1 MPDSDSNIYIDI
13 SGSDGAT
20 MATDFGKGSEVGLTN
35 SHVSLTKVVWGDY
48 NDNKRVTLSNALP
61 IQWAGQTGPVTIGGT
76 ISGTTSGSFMVRN
89 YGQDGSGSS
98 GALHYIAVAGSTN
111 GVDPVGISGA
121 VQGITGGIPLS
132 ITGDIAIRGRMYNG
146 SVAIQGISAGV
157 TAELAGEL
165 FPGYGFGIPVAITA
179 GRRLHSDVDSV
190 NVVGTINSTG
200 GRQLTPST
208 DAVQVWGYD
217 QQKSVHSMLRVS
229 NDGGTAG
236 FTSGYPGGPVDTLQV
251 ALMNASQGI
260 TFSVALQSVTA
271 VNNDGGTAL
280 RIQGATASSNADPV
294 IVRGESNGALEV
306 VATSSLSTTVSNTV
320 DINDDDIIAY
330 MGGPSTSSV
339 TKSPIYDKLT
349 EIEQDTDNLQI
360 IRNDLS
366 SGAIR
371 ATIAGIERPSAFQ
384 AKLVVVRP
392 NAGKLWGSI
401 ALNTGVTIKSHPN
414 NDGNILIG
422 DVTLQNSYKNGYL
435 LEPGES
441 IFVEVDNVNKIYHMR
456 EPGSDS
462 AASLHFICS

>member
-1 MPDSDSNIYIDI
+1 MPDSTSNIYIDI
-13 SGSDGAT
+13 SGDGAT
-20 MATDFGKGSEVGLTN
+20 MATDYGKGSEVGLTN
-35 SHVSLTKVVWGDY
+35 SHVSLTKMVWGDY
-48 NDNKRVTLSNALP
+48 NDNKRVTLANP
-61 IQWAGQTGPVTIGGT
+61 MPMQWAGQTGPIDIAGN
-76 ISGTTSGSFMVRN
+76 ISGTTGSSFPIRN
-89 YGQDGSGSS
+89 YGQDGSGAS

-111 GVDPVGISGA
+111 GVNPVGISGA
-121 VQGITGGIPLS
+121 VQGISGGIPLS
-132 ITGDIAIRGRMYNG
+132 VTGDIAIRGRMYNG
-146 SVAIQGISAGV
+146 SVAVQGVSAGV
-157 TAELAGEL
+157 TAEVAGEI
-165 FPGYGFGIPVAITA
+165 FPGYGFGIPIATTG
-179 GRRLHSDVDSV
+179 GRRLHSDIDSV

-200 GRQLTPST
+200 GRQLTPAT
-208 DAVQVWGYD
+208 DAIQCWGYD
-217 QQKSVHSMLRVS
+217 QQQSVHAMLRVS

-236 FTSGYPGGPVDTLQV
+236 WTSGYPGGPVDTLQV

-294 IVRGESNGALEV
+294 IVRGENNGALEI
-306 VATSSLSTTVSNTV
+306 VATSALDTSVSNV
-320 DINDDDIIAY
+320 VNINDDDIIAY

-339 TKSPIYDKLT
+339 KSSPIYNKLT

-366 SGAIR
+366 SGAVR

-384 AKLVVVRP
+384 AKLVTVNPPASVV
-392 NAGKLWGSI
+392 WGSI
-401 ALNTGVTIKSHPN
+401 ALNTGATIKAHPN

-422 DVTLQNSYKNGYL
+422 DITLQNSYKNGYL

-441 IFVEVDNVNKIYHMR
+441 IFIEVNNVNKIYHMQ

-462 AASLHFICS
+462 ANTNLYFICS

>member
-1 MPDSDSNIYIDI
+1 MPDSDSNLFIVI
-13 SGSDGAT
+13 GSDGAT
-20 MATDFGKGSEVGLTN
+20 MATDFAKGSEVGLTN
-35 SHVSLTKVVWGDY
+35 SHVSLTKMVWGDY
-48 NDNKRVTLSNALP
+48 NDNKRVTLGNALP
-61 IQWAGQTGPVTIGGT
+61 IQWAGQTGPVTIAGN
-76 ISGTTSGSFMVRN
+76 ISGSTSGSFAIRN
-89 YGQDGSGSS
+89 YGQDGSGTS

-121 VQGITGGIPLS
+121 VQGISGGIPLS
-132 ITGDIAIRGRMYNG
+132 ITGDVAIRGRMYNG
-146 SVAIQGISAGV
+146 SVAVQGISAGV
-157 TAELAGEL
+157 TAAINGEL

-236 FTSGYPGGPVDTLQV
+236 WTSGYPGGPVDTLQV

-280 RIQGATASSNADPV
+280 RIQGATASSGADPV
-294 IVRGESNGALEV
+294 IVRGENNGALEV

-330 MGGPSTSSV
+330 MGGPVTSSV
-339 TKSPIYDKLT
+339 KASPIYNKLT
-349 EIEQDTDNLQI
+349 EIEQDTDNLQT
-360 IRNDLS
+360 IRNDMS
-366 SGAIR
+366 SGNMK
-371 ATIAGIERPSAFQ
+371 ATISGIERPSTFQ

-392 NAGKLWGSI
+392 NASALWGSI
-401 ALNTGVTIKSHPN
+401 ALDTGVTIKSHPN
-414 NDGNILIG
+414 NDGNILVG
-422 DVTLQNSYKNGYL
+422 DATLQNSYKNGYL

-441 IFVEVDNVNKIYHMR
+441 IFIEVNNVNKIYHMQ

-462 AASLHFICS
+462 PETELHFICS

>member
-1 MPDSDSNIYIDI
+1 MPDSDSNLFIII
-13 SGSDGAT
+13 GSDGAT
-20 MATDFGKGSEVGLTN
+20 MATDFAKGSEVGLTN
-35 SHVSLTKVVWGDY
+35 SHVSLTKMVWGDY
-48 NDNKRVTLSNALP
+48 NDNKRVTLGNALP
-61 IQWAGQTGPVTIGGT
+61 IQWAGQTGPVTIAGN
-76 ISGTTSGSFMVRN
+76 ISGTTSGSFMMRN
-89 YGQDGSGSS
+89 YGQDGSGTS

-121 VQGITGGIPLS
+121 VQGISGGIPLS

-157 TAELAGEL
+157 TAAINGEV

-217 QQKSVHSMLRVS
+217 QGKSVHTMLRAS
-229 NDGGTAG
+229 NDGVTAG
-236 FTSGYPGGPVDTLQV
+236 FSGDALKV
-251 ALMNASQGI
+251 AVTNGNFVINATVNAVLG
-260 TFSVALQSVTA
+260 VTNA
-271 VNNDGGTAL
+271 TEPPL
-280 RIQGATASSNADPV
+280 RIQGYTASAQADPV
-294 IVRGESNGALEV
+294 VVRGENNGALEV

-330 MGGPSTSSV
+330 LGGPSNSSV
-339 TKSPIYDKLT
+339 KASPIYDKLT
-349 EIEQDTDNLQI
+349 EIEQDTDHLQT
-360 IRNDLS
+360 IRNDMS
-366 SGAIR
+366 SGKMK
-371 ATIAGIERPSAFQ
+371 ATISGIERPSTFQ

-392 NAGKLWGSI
+392 NASSLWGSI
-401 ALNTGVTIKSHPN
+401 ALDTGVTIKSHPN
-414 NDGNILIG
+414 NDGNILVG
-422 DVTLQNSYKNGYL
+422 DATLQNSYKNGYL

-441 IFVEVDNVNKIYHMR
+441 IFIEVNNVNKIYHMQ

-462 AASLHFICS
+462 SGTELHFICS